1 MSDKMVMIYENQHVK
16 ASAIHETVLLT
27 NEQVI
32 VVTLTDGKDYEI
44 DPYFGEDEVTYEN
57 KMAWL
62 DQRYRSLLN
71 DINRAVGND

>member
-16 ASAIHETVLLT
+16 ASAIHETVLLRDEET
-27 NEQVI
+27 IVI
-32 VVTLTDGKDYEI
+32 RLTDGTSYEI